1 MTRQFGFSFFDFCG
15 LLQTGGRSSKETD
28 TSENGKIA
36 KARYCQDKIIR
47 AISGGIPGGCQR
59 IEAGQDDIFSAAS
72 LSTMLSRTNAKAN
85 IEKSPSLPLP
95 TNYKNSYI
103 VIRFYTFRPHPP
115 PTPGNIS
122 LLAFHPGRLSFGSIC
137 AGGGE
142 RSAMLLLLPSTHQRS
157 LALTLWAWTC
167 SLSDPK
173 VFPHR
178 RLAACL
184 VGYLEAGW

>member
-1 MTRQFGFSFFDFCG
+1 M
-15 LLQTGGRSSKETD
+15 
-28 TSENGKIA
+28 
-36 KARYCQDKIIR
+36 
-47 AISGGIPGGCQR
+47 
-59 IEAGQDDIFSAAS
+59 IFSHAAS
-72 LSTMLSRTNAKAN
+72 PSTKLTCTSTNANAN

-95 TNYKNSYI
+95 TNYKNRYI
-103 VIRFYTFRPHPP
+103 VISFDTFRPHPP

-122 LLAFHPGRLSFGSIC
+122 LLAFPPGRLSFGSIR

-173 VFPHR
+173 VFPPPQPGS
-178 RLAACL
+178 LL
-184 VGYLEAGW
+184 GWLFRGRVVRVV